1 MPQNTLQSPK
11 SRTERNRER
20 MKNYR
25 LYLVRHGITAG
36 NLQRRYVG
44 GGTDEPLCE
53 QGLAQLRALAA
64 QYRYP
69 WANTVFA
76 SPMKRALGTAEVLF
90 PGAENKIILEDLRE
104 SHFGEFENRS
114 FDELREDAHFK
125 LWLDPAAHYVPEGGE
140 APAQFHARCAGVL
153 RQILEYM
160 MKAGVEEAACVT
172 HGGVIMSM
180 LAQRGIPKY
189 PPELW
194 MADAGCGYL
203 VQASPELLMRDGI
216 VEVTDIVPFGYLE

>member
-1 MPQNTLQSPK
+1 M
-11 SRTERNRER
+11 
-20 MKNYR
+20 
-25 LYLVRHGITAG
+25 
-36 NLQRRYVG
+36 
-44 GGTDEPLCE
+44 
-53 QGLAQLRALAA
+53 
-64 QYRYP
+64 
-69 WANTVFA
+69 
-76 SPMKRALGTAEVLF
+76 
-90 PGAENKIILEDLRE
+90 
-104 SHFGEFENRS
+104 
-114 FDELREDAHFK
+114 
-125 LWLDPAAHYVPEGGE
+125 PEGGE

-189 PPELW
+189 PPEHW

-216 VEVTDIVPFGYLE
+216 VEVDRKSVV